1 MSADELEQ
9 LARSL
14 PINAFCELVAA
25 MFAIG
30 PDSGEQMVEM
40 SFRAGEFQWARVH
53 SGRIGRDR
61 LDQLRGGLQSNEG

>member
-1 MSADELEQ
+1 MNADDLEQ
-9 LARSL
+9 LARVLS
-14 PINAFCELVAA
+14 IDEFCELVAK

-61 LDQLRGGLQSNEG
+61 LGQLRGHSSTEG